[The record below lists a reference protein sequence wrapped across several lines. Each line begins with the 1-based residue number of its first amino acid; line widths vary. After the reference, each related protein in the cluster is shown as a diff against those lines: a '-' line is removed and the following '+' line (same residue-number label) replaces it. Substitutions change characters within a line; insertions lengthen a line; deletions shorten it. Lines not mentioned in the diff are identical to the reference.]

1 VELNLEPSLGMN
13 LFAER
18 RYGNATELVPA
29 FVRQLLQR

>member
-1 VELNLEPSLGMN
+1 MN